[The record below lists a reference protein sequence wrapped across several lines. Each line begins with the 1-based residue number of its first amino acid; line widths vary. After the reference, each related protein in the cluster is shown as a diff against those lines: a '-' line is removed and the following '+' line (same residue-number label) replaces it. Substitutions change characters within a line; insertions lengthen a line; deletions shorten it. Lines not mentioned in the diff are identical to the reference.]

1 MTDLH
6 PSECC
11 TGADE
16 LLTIEDIF
24 GEESQP
30 VRKNNKVFW
39 CDDIPVNH
47 EGFLPARLNPD
58 SGVHY
63 VWYTPEPAMEPF
75 TEEIH
80 LAVDDCYPPY
90 QRDGIVWGWWE
101 DGKPVFRELVNG
113 ETVELESIPYSRESL
128 FSRNGNLVC
137 GNALAD
143 KLVIIAGVGSV
154 GSVIAQHLARAGV
167 THFIL
172 CDSDCVEL
180 HNLSRTFDRSML
192 GAFKTKA
199 VAGSLKLI
207 NPQVEVTT
215 YQCQVQQ
222 VDASFYQLIRP
233 GNTLIIGCGDNR
245 ISDEYLCRLASDVGA
260 DFLSAGFWNNAAV
273 SENFVYR
280 HGTQDHLYG
289 CLLKESIEIDARIQ
303 HNNNYTTNDG
313 KERKVNAGLGVN
325 VQLGNA
331 VSALLALDL
340 LMRKEEDYQPQVL
353 PTLTTQMLLFVGT
366 NNPALAGD
374 EVAQW
379 AHRPL
384 WAQCCPLTP
393 DAACHCHSQ
402 EQTTL

>member
-1 MTDLH
+1 MTDLQH
-6 PSECC
+6 MNN
-11 TGADE
+11 TDE
-16 LLTIEDIF
+16 LLTAEDIF
-24 GEESQP
+24 GEASKP

-39 CDDIPVNH
+39 CDDIPADYD
-47 EGFLPARLNPD
+47 GFLPARLNPD

-63 VWYTPEPAMEPF
+63 VWFTPEPAMEPF
-75 TEEIH
+75 AEKVH
-80 LAVDDCYPPY
+80 LSAGDCYPPY
-90 QRDGIVWGWWE
+90 QRDGVVWGWWE
-101 DGKPVFRELVNG
+101 DGKPVFRELVDG

-207 NPQVEVTT
+207 NPQVEVST

-222 VDASFYQLIRP
+222 VDGSFYEKLRP

-245 ISDEYLCRLASDVGA
+245 ISDEYLCRLAADVGA
-260 DFLSAGFWNNAAV
+260 DFLSAGFWDNAAV

-280 HGTQDHLYG
+280 HGTEDHLYG

-331 VSALLALDL
+331 ISSLLALDL
-340 LMRKEEDYQPQVL
+340 LMRKEEGYHPQVL
-353 PTLTTQMLLFVGT
+353 HTLTTQMLLFVGT

-374 EVAQW
+374 EVPRW
-379 AHRPL
+379 ASRPL
-384 WAQCCPLTP
+384 WAQCCPLDR
-393 DAACHCHSQ
+393 DADCRCHTQ
-402 EQTTL
+402 E